1 MRKNKNAYKLGQ
13 CLFNPLTK
21 DTWIIYCANWDGGK
35 SQWRYSLIMANE
47 AKPKIIGVGS
57 NDRDYIYQETLINR
71 VMTKKLELI

>member
-1 MRKNKNAYKLGQ
+1 MSKNKNAYKLGQ

-21 DTWIIYCANWDGGK
+21 DTWIIYCAKWDGGK

-47 AKPKIIGVGS
+47 SKPKIIGVGS
-57 NDRDYIYQETLINR
+57 NDSDYIYQETLINR